1 MFGRSAE
8 AAKRFCFATL
18 GAIRIAFGL
27 HHTTFVRD
35 FALNVFRLLE
45 LALNVPLAS
54 AGPPEAFAIKY
65 ADPLRPIDHASIPCR
80 VLPSARNR
88 QYRSFR

>member
-27 HHTTFVRD
+27 HHTIFVRD
-35 FALNVFRLLE
+35 FALNVFRLLDW
-45 LALNVPLAS
+45 LLMCPL
-54 AGPPEAFAIKY
+54 PQQ
-65 ADPLRPIDHASIPCR
+65 DCR
-80 VLPSARNR
+80 K
-88 QYRSFR
+88 RSQ